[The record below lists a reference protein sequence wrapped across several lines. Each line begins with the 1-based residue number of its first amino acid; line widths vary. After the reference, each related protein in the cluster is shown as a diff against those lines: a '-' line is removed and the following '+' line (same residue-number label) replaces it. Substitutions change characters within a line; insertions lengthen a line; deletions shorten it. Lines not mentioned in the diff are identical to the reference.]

1 MCNGQIWS
9 KKISLFKQRYTNM
22 EKEDI
27 YDLKRISQN
36 SFGENKKIDIL
47 VNCTASLQKIGR
59 NFENYIVIT

>member
-1 MCNGQIWS
+1 
-9 KKISLFKQRYTNM
+9 M

-47 VNCTASLQKIGR
+47 VNCTASRQKIGR